1 MGMGHEQGHDAEELQ
16 WEEYKLEAAN
26 VMAVL
31 VAGPMFSAGMK
42 FWYFNA
48 DAKFNQDNKPVEK
61 KVEEV
66 AESTKRIQN
75 VSDVLFHD
83 LF

>member
-1 MGMGHEQGHDAEELQ
+1 MGHEQGSSAAELQ
-16 WEEYKLEAAN
+16 WEEYKIEAAN

-48 DAKFNQDNKPVEK
+48 DAKFNENKKTVAK
-61 KVEEV
+61 KAEEA
-66 AESTKRIQN
+66 AESTKRIQS